1 MLTALCLFG
10 SWSADVF
17 SCLQTKC
24 QPAQSAK
31 IVITLA
37 EKVSNSDAGMPGQ
50 RGRVFKRLPE
60 RELSSSAFLRF
71 PSSL

>member
-37 EKVSNSDAGMPGQ
+37 EKVSNSDAGIPSL
-50 RGRVFKRLPE
+50 RGRIFKRLPE
-60 RELSSSAFLRF
+60 
-71 PSSL
+71 

>member
-1 MLTALCLFG
+1 MLTALCLLG
-10 SWSADVF
+10 SWSVEVF

-37 EKVSNSDAGMPGQ
+37 EKVSNSDAGMSGQ

>member
-24 QPAQSAK
+24 QPAQSEK

-37 EKVSNSDAGMPGQ
+37 EKVSNSDAGMLSQ

-60 RELSSSAFLRF
+60 
-71 PSSL
+71 

>member
-1 MLTALCLFG
+1 MLTVLCLFG
-10 SWSADVF
+10 SLSVEVF

-37 EKVSNSDAGMPGQ
+37 EKVSNSDAGMLLQ
-50 RGRVFKRLPE
+50 RGHVFKRLPE
-60 RELSSSAFLRF
+60 
-71 PSSL
+71 

>member
-1 MLTALCLFG
+1 MLTALCLLG
-10 SWSADVF
+10 SWSVEVF
-17 SCLQTKC
+17 SCLHTKC

-37 EKVSNSDAGMPGQ
+37 EKVSNSDAGMPCL

-60 RELSSSAFLRF
+60 SYLSSSAFLRF

>member
-37 EKVSNSDAGMPGQ
+37 EKVSNSNAGMLRQ

-60 RELSSSAFLRF
+60 
-71 PSSL
+71 

>member
-10 SWSADVF
+10 SWSLEVF

-31 IVITLA
+31 IVIMLA
-37 EKVSNSDAGMPGQ
+37 EKVSNSDAGMLNQ

-60 RELSSSAFLRF
+60 
-71 PSSL
+71 

>member
-10 SWSADVF
+10 SWLRDVF
-17 SCLQTKC
+17 SCLHTKC
-24 QPAQSAK
+24 QPAQSAI

-37 EKVSNSDAGMPGQ
+37 ETVSNSDAGMPCQ
-50 RGRVFKRLPE
+50 RGDVFKRLTE
-60 RELSSSAFLRF
+60 WSVSASAFLRF